1 MVDDPR
7 PTLDLTTAE
16 MPILFELSRGELAK
30 GTLRDLA
37 GGPNPVEMAKQSAE
51 VLNGAMRAIEGMA
64 NRTRETLARLD
75 TPPAALEVDF
85 AIKMDAKLGAIVSG
99 DASEGALRVKLVWRK
114 EDGDPGPSGAS
125 SGA

>member
-16 MPILFELSRGELAK
+16 MPILFELNRGELAK

-75 TPPAALEVDF
+75 KPPAALEVDF

-99 DASEGALRVKLVWRK
+99 DATEGALRVKLVWRN
-114 EDGDPGPSGAS
+114 EEGPSCS
-125 SGA
+125 PQS

>member
-1 MVDDPR
+1 MDDPR
-7 PTLDLTTAE
+7 PTLDLTTAD
-16 MPILFELSRGELAK
+16 MPILFELSRGEPGK

-64 NRTRETLARLD
+64 NRTRETLSRLES
-75 TPPAALEVDF
+75 PPAALEVEF

-99 DASEGALRVKLVWRK
+99 DAMEGALRVKLVWRN
-114 EDGDPGPSGAS
+114 EGGLS
-125 SGA
+125 SPPKS